1 MISILM
7 KQKKIRTRSKIKEV
21 FKMKVLLLA
30 DVKGKGKKDQIIN
43 VSDGYARNFLFPKK
57 LAVEA
62 DAKAMADAKNK
73 EEARL
78 FKIEQDKAAA
88 RELAAKLEG
97 VTVKIKVS
105 AGADGRLYG
114 SITTA
119 DIADALKEQHGI
131 ELDKRKIVSDGAIK
145 AHGTY
150 TLDVKLYPEI
160 VGKVNV
166 VVCA

>member
-1 MISILM
+1 
-7 KQKKIRTRSKIKEV
+7 
-21 FKMKVLLLA
+21 MKVLLLV

-73 EEARL
+73 EDARL
-78 FKIEQDKAAA
+78 YKIEQDKAAA
-88 RELAAKLEG
+88 RELAAKLEA
-97 VTVKIKVS
+97 VTVKIKAS

-114 SITTA
+114 SITTS
-119 DIADALKEQHGI
+119 DIAAELKAQHGL
-131 ELDKRKIVSDGAIK
+131 EVDRRKIVADGAIK
-145 AHGTY
+145 AFGSY

-160 VGKVNV
+160 LGKINL
-166 VVCA
+166 VVCQ